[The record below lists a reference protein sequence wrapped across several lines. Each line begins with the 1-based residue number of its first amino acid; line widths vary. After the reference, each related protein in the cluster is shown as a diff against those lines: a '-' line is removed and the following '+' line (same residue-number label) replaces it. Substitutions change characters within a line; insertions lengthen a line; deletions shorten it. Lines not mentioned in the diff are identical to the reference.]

1 MRGSDTGRFRDPSSA
16 GRGEFFLD
24 ARGPAVRL
32 AFAFPPGMT
41 QFPKALRS
49 LVTAILRRVCFVFGW
64 LAFMVSVSAV
74 AGVHHEP
81 PQPRSGQEVRVRVD
95 PGTTPPGDLV
105 LEYQVVAPGHYVAK
119 KDVQF
124 EKGWMRLPLT
134 RGPDG
139 GATAEIPGAAQ
150 RNRNLIR
157 YRVRS
162 VDGKQVLLP
171 PPKDSQPNYAY
182 FVYDGVPDWRG
193 AVNPQGE
200 GAAREVRTFPARV
213 LTNVPVYHLIAS
225 YRAVEEVQWKPR
237 WDGSD
242 GDDARHAYHQTGTV
256 VADGVVYDHVPFR
269 ARGGGWRHAMGKNMW
284 KFNFNPGHPFAA
296 RDEYGRPYAVPWDK
310 LNLGACIQQGDYRMR
325 GEQGMFEA
333 VTFRLFNLAG
343 TEAPRTHFVHLRVVT
358 DETETPA
365 NQYRGDF
372 WGLYL
377 AVEEIEGEF
386 LKEHGLSDGNLY
398 KIEGYSGH
406 PEHIAKGAP
415 KDGSD
420 VQEFLSQLLQGRRRF
435 LPLRTPDLDA
445 GWSDTVDLS
454 RYYSYRSILEAVH
467 HYDVGTGKNYFF
479 YHNLADRRWQVIPW
493 DVDLTWGDHMYGD
506 GNEPFVASGILNRSP
521 FRSAYQQRLAEIRD
535 LLFNPDQTGRLID
548 EVAAHIWNGD
558 SAPSLA
564 DADRAK
570 WDYHP
575 IMSSDLVMGGK
586 SEPGLFYLR
595 NPASRFGVMPALM
608 KAYVQKRQRHIDR
621 LLADYHPAAAPT
633 LAGPKSAAR
642 TEGLLSVE
650 IAAGTVPAS
659 GTLQWRLGE
668 VTDPSA
674 PGFVPGRPWHY
685 EIETRWQT
693 NTPAQS
699 ARIGVPIGELETG
712 HSYRVRVRSLPG
724 SGTPSRW
731 SDPIEFV
738 VR

>member
-1 MRGSDTGRFRDPSSA
+1 MGG
-16 GRGEFFLD
+16 
-24 ARGPAVRL
+24 
-32 AFAFPPGMT
+32 
-41 QFPKALRS
+41 
-49 LVTAILRRVCFVFGW
+49 I
-64 LAFMVSVSAV
+64 
-74 AGVHHEP
+74 HHEP
-81 PQPRSGQEVRVRVD
+81 LQPQSGEPVRILID
-95 PGTTPPGDLV
+95 PGTLDPGDLV
-105 LEYQVVAPGHYVAK
+105 VEYQVVAPGHYVAK
-119 KDVQF
+119 KDPQF
-124 EKGWMRLPLT
+124 EKGWTDVLVT
-134 RGPDG
+134 RRPDG
-139 GATAEIPGAAQ
+139 GGIAEIPGAMQ
-150 RNRNLIR
+150 RNRHLIR

-162 VDGKQVLLP
+162 AVGRQVLLP
-171 PPKDSQPNYAY
+171 TSKDSQPNFAY

-200 GAAREVRTFPARV
+200 GAAREVKTFPARV

-237 WDGSD
+237 WDASD
-242 GDDARHAYHQTGTV
+242 GEDARHAYHQTGTF

-284 KFNFNPGHPFAA
+284 KFNFNPGHPFVA
-296 RDEYGRPYAVPWDK
+296 RDDYGRPYAVPWDK
-310 LNLGACIQQGDYRMR
+310 LNLGACIQQGDYQMR

-358 DETETPA
+358 DEVESPSD
-365 NQYRGDF
+365 QYRGDF

-386 LKEHGLSDGNLY
+386 LKEHSLPEGNLY

-420 VQEFLSQLLQGRRRF
+420 IQEFLSQLLQGRRRF
-435 LPLRTPDLDA
+435 LPLRTSDPDA
-445 GWSDTVDLS
+445 WWTDTVDLA

-467 HYDVGTGKNYFF
+467 HYDVGSGKNYFF

-493 DVDLTWGDHMYGD
+493 DVDLTWGDFMYGD
-506 GNEPFVASGILNRSP
+506 GNEPFVASGLLTRTP
-521 FRSAYQQRLAEIRD
+521 FRQGYQQRLAELRD
-535 LLFNPDQTGRLID
+535 LLFNSDQTGRLID
-548 EVAAHIWNGD
+548 EYAAHIWLGD
-558 SAPSLA
+558 SALSLA

-586 SEPGLFYLR
+586 SEPGLFYRR
-595 NPASRFGVMPALM
+595 NPADRFGVMPTLM

-621 LLADYHPAAAPT
+621 LLADYHPSSAPT
-633 LAGPKSAAR
+633 LTGPKSAVRA
-642 TEGLLSVE
+642 EGTLGVE
-650 IAAGTVPAS
+650 IAGGTAPAS
-659 GTLQWRLGE
+659 GILQWRLGE

-674 PGFVPGRPWHY
+674 PGFLPGRPWHY

-693 NTPAQS
+693 NTPAAS
-699 ARIGVPIGELETG
+699 ARLSVPVRELEVG
-712 HSYRVRVRSLPG
+712 HTYRVRVRSLPG
-724 SGTPSRW
+724 SGLPSRW
-731 SDPIEFV
+731 SDPIEFT